1 MELELEGQSVLITG
15 SSQGIGKGIAEA
27 FLKEQAH
34 VILTGQQASKL
45 DKTKKKFVAQFGQ
58 AQISS
63 FVGDLQQESVLL
75 ELANFIDDRWGK
87 LDHLVCNIGSGR
99 SVPLLQEDRN
109 EMQRMLDLNLLG
121 SVTAVRLMT
130 PLLERAGSNG
140 GVPSIIFIGSICGVE
155 AIGCPV
161 AYATAKSALMSY
173 TQNIARPLA
182 RKNIRV
188 NIISPGNILFEGST
202 WEDKLAR
209 DPAVVETMLER
220 EVPLNRLGT
229 LEEVGS
235 VAAFLA
241 SKRAGFVSGSN
252 WLVDGGQTR

>member
-1 MELELEGQSVLITG
+1 
-15 SSQGIGKGIAEA
+15 
-27 FLKEQAH
+27 
-34 VILTGQQASKL
+34 
-45 DKTKKKFVAQFGQ
+45 
-58 AQISS
+58 
-63 FVGDLQQESVLL
+63 L

-121 SVTAVRLMT
+121 SVSAVRLMT